1 MDSKNIDY
9 VELSKSIKLISE
21 DSPSLTLISNIENQL
36 EKILTDLNFEKVG
49 LDLTLIKNSNIYIN
63 LFQESFEGEETT
75 KVDGLI
81 KVLFGLVLG
90 GLLYMFIFIYGS
102 MIMRSVIEEKS
113 NRIVEIIISSVKPTQ
128 LMMGKIIGT
137 SLAGLTQV
145 LIWNFL
151 GFIILNIVGSSM
163 GVSTENMSN
172 LDSLQAADVEPF
184 AIEILSAVFNLPIFN
199 ILISFVLYFLF
210 GYLLYASIFAAI
222 GAAVD
227 NETDSQQFMLP
238 ISIPLIVAL
247 YVGMLTVPEDPG
259 GTISTFFSHF
269 PLTSPVVMMM
279 RIPYGVPIY
288 EQIISLSI
296 LVVTFFATVWFAAK
310 IYRVGILMYGQKPSY
325 KDLYKWLKY

>member
-1 MDSKNIDY
+1 MNHTRLIIAREYITKVKNKSFLLMTLLTPALIGGLIFLISFLTSVNNDSLKNITVVDNSGIFENSLLSSETIQFYFLEGLDEDEAKLISQDRSDDALIFIPYVMDSKNIDY

-49 LDLTLIKNSNIYIN
+49 LDLTLIKNSKIYIN

-172 LDSLQAADVEPF
+172 LDSLQAADV
-184 AIEILSAVFNLPIFN
+184 
-199 ILISFVLYFLF
+199 
-210 GYLLYASIFAAI
+210 
-222 GAAVD
+222 
-227 NETDSQQFMLP
+227 
-238 ISIPLIVAL
+238 
-247 YVGMLTVPEDPG
+247 
-259 GTISTFFSHF
+259 
-269 PLTSPVVMMM
+269 
-279 RIPYGVPIY
+279 
-288 EQIISLSI
+288 
-296 LVVTFFATVWFAAK
+296 
-310 IYRVGILMYGQKPSY
+310 
-325 KDLYKWLKY
+325 